1 MKTAALRILRQA
13 ALIVLS
19 ATALGLVANRISPR
33 GLPLVPPPRPA
44 TAPESTLTVAA
55 AKALWMGGETL
66 FLDAREPA
74 DYAAGHIANAL
85 GLPSKS
91 FDEHFPA
98 IAPIITFASPL
109 VLYCDGKECE
119 LSHRLRASLAGL
131 GYTNA
136 RVLAD
141 GWTAWSAA
149 GLPTKKGIAP

>member
-1 MKTAALRILRQA
+1 MIRTLRQA

-33 GLPLVPPPRPA
+33 GLPLIPPPKPVP
-44 TAPESTLTVAA
+44 APESTLTVAA
-55 AKALWMGGETL
+55 AKALWLGGEAL

-85 GLPSKS
+85 GLPAKS

-98 IAPIITFASPL
+98 IAPMITPASPL
-109 VLYCDGKECE
+109 VLYCDGIECD

-136 RVLAD
+136 LVLAD

-149 GLPTKKGIAP
+149 GFPTKKGVAP